1 MMSAPSFRAIRILL
15 IAAMGE
21 PLEPDELATFAE
33 LTGRPNPPVLSVEEL
48 WIIAGRRS
56 GKSLGISVLAAYLSA
71 CVDWRDNL
79 ARGERGTLPILAAST
94 TQANTVFNYM
104 RGIFTEIPRFSCLV
118 QSLGGRHSG
127 VTSDT
132 IALRNRIDVQVRPA
146 SFRTIRG
153 ITSIAAICE
162 EVAIWQSDESRNPDR
177 EDFERHPAF
186 ACDDKRHA
194 VLHRVA
200 SCEAR

>member
-1 MMSAPSFRAIRILL
+1 MRKLITLRHALEDRAWLGSMMSAPSFRAIRILL

-33 LTGRPNPPVLSVEEL
+33 LTGRPNPPVSSVEEL

-94 TQANTVFNYM
+94 TQANTIFNYM
-104 RGIFTEIPRFSCLV
+104 RGHFHGNPEVFVLWCNR
-118 QSLGGRHSG
+118 LGGRHSG

-132 IALRNRIDVQVRPA
+132 IALRNRIDVSSPA
-146 SFRTIRG
+146 GKF
-153 ITSIAAICE
+153 
-162 EVAIWQSDESRNPDR
+162 
-177 EDFERHPAF
+177 
-186 ACDDKRHA
+186 
-194 VLHRVA
+194 
-200 SCEAR
+200 